1 MESGSAT
8 ATAAAGAA
16 GSQQDSRSTRSA
28 AASAAASATPS
39 DTSSLADNLLANLQP
54 FNWPNEDELALVK
67 QYNKESL
74 TSAQKQS
81 EQFDTVV
88 HRWIADI
95 ERQRGLF
102 YDRIS
107 YWTTQLFRRHPVS
120 THILHLQ
127 MQRSMYD
134 TSSTAYIIL
143 LIGNALK
150 FAAFGG
156 SILFFFARH
165 SPSLLPAGL
174 RPSPEPESDT
184 WAHFFYK
191 YSVGLIIDKAFNTVQ
206 ATVDIGY
213 TLAIAVFIWVIMTY
227 ISASLQN
234 YSQIIQRRY
243 SLQRLE
249 KQFLADFQRSIQ
261 EQLMFYLKPIVFEA
275 YKTFLAFPIHQRS
288 QLLGTYTRQD
298 PDMKTVHTL
307 LLNECESMA
316 FTTNMEG
323 LCTAQ
328 INEKT
333 LKHMVELGTTEY
345 IDCYTKFIISL
356 KDCGTQQLDDFRL
369 RAGAVVSACGS
380 AAARLAAQ
388 AAAAAGRAAAS
399 TAAGI

>member
-1 MESGSAT
+1 MESVPSGN
-8 ATAAAGAA
+8 
-16 GSQQDSRSTRSA
+16 DSRSARSA
-28 AASAAASATPS
+28 PAS

-81 EQFDTVV
+81 EQFDQVV

-95 ERQRGLF
+95 ERRRGLF
-102 YDRIS
+102 YERVG
-107 YWTTQLFRRHPVS
+107 YWTAQLFRRHPVS

-134 TSSTAYIIL
+134 TSSAAYIIL

-174 RPSPEPESDT
+174 RPSPQPEPDS
-184 WAHFFYK
+184 WGHFFYK
-191 YSVGLIIDKAFNTVQ
+191 YSIGLIIDKAFNTVQ

-213 TLAIAVFIWVIMTY
+213 TLAIAVIIWVIMTY

-275 YKTFLAFPIHQRS
+275 YKSFLAFPIHQRS

-298 PDMKTVHTL
+298 PEMKTVHTL
-307 LLNECESMA
+307 LLNECETMA
-316 FTTNMEG
+316 FTSNMEG

-333 LKHMVELGTTEY
+333 LKNMVELGTSEY
-345 IDCYTKFIISL
+345 IDCYTKFVTSL
-356 KDCGTQQLDDFRL
+356 KDCGTQQLEDFRL
-369 RAGAVVSACGS
+369 RAGSVVSACGS
-380 AAARLAAQ
+380 AAARLAVQ
-388 AAAAAGRAAAS
+388 AAAVAGR
-399 TAAGI
+399 TATATATAI

>member
-1 MESGSAT
+1 MESSPPGAAAAT
-8 ATAAAGAA
+8 ATS
-16 GSQQDSRSTRSA
+16 SQNDSRSTRSA
-28 AASAAASATPS
+28 TAATAQS
-39 DTSSLADNLLANLQP
+39 DTSSIADNLLTNLQP
-54 FNWPNEDELALVK
+54 FNWPDEDELALVK

-81 EQFDTVV
+81 EQFDLVV

-95 ERQRGLF
+95 ERRRGLF
-102 YDRIS
+102 YDRII
-107 YWTTQLFRRHPVS
+107 YWTAQLFRRHPVS
-120 THILHLQ
+120 MHILHLQ
-127 MQRSMYD
+127 MQRSMYN
-134 TSSTAYIIL
+134 TSSIAYIIL

-150 FAAFGG
+150 FAAFAGA
-156 SILFFFARH
+156 ILFFFARH

-174 RPSPEPESDT
+174 RPSPTPEPDT
-184 WAHFFYK
+184 WSNFLYK
-191 YSVGLIIDKAFNTVQ
+191 YTIGLVIDKAFNTVQ

-213 TLAIAVFIWVIMTY
+213 TLAIATFIWVIMTY

-234 YSQIIQRRY
+234 YSQIVQRRY
-243 SLQRLE
+243 SLERLE

-275 YKTFLAFPIHQRS
+275 YKMFLAFPIHQRS

-298 PDMKTVHTL
+298 SEMKTVHTL
-307 LLNECESMA
+307 LLNECETIA

-345 IDCYTKFIISL
+345 IDCYTKFVTSL
-356 KDCGTQQLDDFRL
+356 KDCGTQQLDDFRQ
-369 RAGAVVSACGS
+369 RAGVVVSACGS

-388 AAAAAGRAAAS
+388 AAAAAGKAAAA
-399 TAAGI
+399 TATGI

>member
-1 MESGSAT
+1 MESAPAASGSCAT
-8 ATAAAGAA
+8 
-16 GSQQDSRSTRSA
+16 SQPDSRSTRSA
-28 AASAAASATPS
+28 AAGSATAASES
-39 DTSSLADNLLANLQP
+39 SSLADNLLTNLQP

-81 EQFDTVV
+81 EQFDLVV
-88 HRWIADI
+88 HRWISDI
-95 ERQRGLF
+95 ERRKGLF
-102 YDRIS
+102 YDRIT
-107 YWTTQLFRRHPVS
+107 YWTAQLFRRHPVS

-134 TSSTAYIIL
+134 TSSAAYIIL
-143 LIGNALK
+143 LIGNILK
-150 FAAFGG
+150 FSAFAG

-184 WAHFFYK
+184 WGHFFYK
-191 YSVGLIIDKAFNTVQ
+191 YSIGLIIDKAFNTVQ

-213 TLAIAVFIWVIMTY
+213 TLAIATFIWVIMTY

-243 SLQRLE
+243 SLQKLE

-298 PDMKTVHTL
+298 PEMKTVHTL
-307 LLNECESMA
+307 LLNECETMA

-345 IDCYTKFIISL
+345 IDCYTKFITSL
-356 KDCGTQQLDDFRL
+356 KDCGTQQLADFRL
-369 RAGAVVSACGS
+369 RAGTVVSACGS

-399 TAAGI
+399 VAGGT

>member
-1 MESGSAT
+1 MESGA
-8 ATAAAGAA
+8 ATAAS
-16 GSQQDSRSTRSA
+16 GSQPDSRSTRSA
-28 AASAAASATPS
+28 TATAATTAATTTS
-39 DTSSLADNLLANLQP
+39 DTSSIADNLLANLQP

-81 EQFDTVV
+81 EQFDQVV

-95 ERQRGLF
+95 ERRRGLF
-102 YDRIS
+102 YDRIT

-120 THILHLQ
+120 MHILHLQ
-127 MQRSMYD
+127 MQRSMYN
-134 TSSTAYIIL
+134 TSSIAYIIL

-150 FAAFGG
+150 FLAFAGA
-156 SILFFFARH
+156 ILFFFARH

-174 RPSPEPESDT
+174 RPSPTPEPDT
-184 WAHFFYK
+184 WGNFFYK
-191 YSVGLIIDKAFNTVQ
+191 YTIGLVIDKAFNTVQ

-213 TLAIAVFIWVIMTY
+213 TLAIATFIWVIMTY

-234 YSQIIQRRY
+234 YSQIVQRRY

-249 KQFLADFQRSIQ
+249 KQFLADFQQSIQ

-275 YKTFLAFPIHQRS
+275 YKMFLAFPIHQRS

-298 PDMKTVHTL
+298 PEMKTVHTL
-307 LLNECESMA
+307 LLNECETIA

-345 IDCYTKFIISL
+345 IDCYTKFITSL
-356 KDCGTQQLDDFRL
+356 KDCGTQQLEDFRL
-369 RAGAVVSACGS
+369 RAGTVVSACGS

-399 TAAGI
+399 TAVGI

>member
-1 MESGSAT
+1 MAT
-8 ATAAAGAA
+8 TPTTPAA
-16 GSQQDSRSTRSA
+16 SQQTDSRSTSSA
-28 AASAAASATPS
+28 MPS
-39 DTSSLADNLLANLQP
+39 TTQSEVSLADNLLANLQP
-54 FNWPNEDELALVK
+54 FNWPNEDELAIVK

-81 EQFDTVV
+81 EQFDMIV

-95 ERQRGLF
+95 ERRRGLF
-102 YDRIS
+102 YERIM
-107 YWTTQLFRRHPVS
+107 YWSTQLFRRHPVS
-120 THILHLQ
+120 MHILHLQ

-134 TSSTAYIIL
+134 TSSAAYIIL
-143 LIGNALK
+143 LIGNILK
-150 FAAFGG
+150 FVAFGG
-156 SILFFFARH
+156 SVLFFFARH

-174 RPSPEPESDT
+174 RPSPIPESDT
-184 WAHFFYK
+184 WGHFFYK

-213 TLAIAVFIWVIMTY
+213 TVAIAAFIWVIMTY
-227 ISASLQN
+227 LSASLQN

-275 YKTFLAFPIHQRS
+275 YKAFLSFPIHQRS

-298 PDMKTVHTL
+298 PEMKTVHTL
-307 LLNECESMA
+307 LLNECETMA
-316 FTTNMEG
+316 FSSNMEG
-323 LCTAQ
+323 LCTVQ

-345 IDCYTKFIISL
+345 IDCYTKFITSL
-356 KDCGTQQLDDFRL
+356 KDCGTQQLDDFRM
-369 RAGAVVSACGS
+369 RAGTIVSACGS
-380 AAARLAAQ
+380 TFSRLITK
-388 AAAAAGRAAAS
+388 AAAAAAAKATAS
-399 TAAGI
+399 AL